1 MNDERRATNDEVV
14 SPEEFLRLFACGVAA
29 FGRPTG
35 EEKNGKQVWD
45 YAFKHRRPEA
55 QDAESHFAGRVS
67 IVANPIVFPPIV
79 KDRNLPYV
87 NWVAIDSDNYDSAFQ
102 ESLRAKVERLMPF
115 AMAVPSK
122 SGGLHVFVLLAKYVP
137 FTQAK
142 ALLDGWVAL
151 LGLPPKTEIFP
162 SQPWAKADRGLG
174 INLPGFG
181 TGLRWDAVRKFD
193 VEPWAYDPKRDE
205 KDQEASASAS
215 DGGSK
220 RRPTADGFDLGEF
233 LRFYGIRFQ
242 KRGDAFC
249 LEECPIAGRPHTQH
263 NESTTVIWWDG
274 RGMGAKCQAESHR
287 ELNATDMVDAL
298 LARKPWDKPAW
309 KAKDYPKTD
318 SGNAERFADEHKDE
332 FRFIEDKKIWV
343 SWDGSRWSKDSMWKV
358 HQAGKDTI
366 RRMYQ
371 ESLDIEDDDRR
382 KKLMGWALSSESQRG
397 RNAVVSLA
405 EKEPGIVA
413 RSEEFDADPFLL
425 NVANGTLDLRPRFG
439 DAGLSLHPVFRP
451 ARKDDMMTKS
461 CPMAYDPAADCPRFK
476 QFLVEMFADY
486 EDQDRAEAIHSLQ
499 RAFAYSMLG
508 TADEQCFFLLWGPGE
523 NGKSLLLRVIA
534 HLLGDYAEGTSFDVF
549 LAKRSESKAIDPR
562 SGLYELLG
570 SRYVFASE
578 SDQGSRFSEA
588 LIKAITGGE
597 ELKVAQMYQEAVTFK
612 PGFKLWLSTNHEPYV
627 RGTDN
632 GIWRRIKKFEITAVP
647 QNKDKY
653 LFDKLAAESSG
664 ILNWLCEGLML
675 YHAEAPVGGL
685 QIPKLSDD
693 AVKKY
698 RADQNAV
705 LRFITAVCLP
715 TTDDREATPARAM
728 YEAYKTWCKQSGEY
742 ELAERLFAPE
752 MDKLAKEH
760 GFQRKTFT
768 SGPHKAKTGY
778 FGIKVNSDLFNE

>member
-1 MNDERRATNDEVV
+1 MSDEQSTTDAMVE
-14 SPEEFLRLFACGVAA
+14 PGEFLRLFPCDVAA
-29 FGRPTG
+29 YGRPTG
-35 EEKNGKQVWD
+35 ERKNDKEVWN
-45 YAFKHRRPEA
+45 YAFKHRKPEA
-55 QDAESHFAGRVS
+55 QDVESHYAGLVS
-67 IVANPIVFPPIV
+67 IVANPVVRMPAKGTERPMA
-79 KDRNLPYV
+79 K
-87 NWVAIDSDNYDSAFQ
+87 WGSIDSDNYDPIFQ
-102 ESLRAKVERLMPF
+102 ASLRNKVRELMPF
-115 AMAVPSK
+115 AMTVPSK
-122 SGGLHVFVLLAKYVP
+122 SGGLHVFVLFKSWIP
-137 FTQAK
+137 FAQAK

-162 SQPWAKADRGLG
+162 SQPWAKADKGLG

-181 TGLRWDAVRKFD
+181 TGLRRDEVKTHH
-193 VEPWAYDPKRDE
+193 VEPWAWDAASSSSERA
-205 KDQEASASAS
+205 ASASGEGEA
-215 DGGSK
+215 K

-233 LRFYGIRFQ
+233 LNFYGLKFQ
-242 KRGDAFC
+242 KRGDAYG
-249 LEECPIAGRPHTQH
+249 LDACPLCDGGPRPHTQH

-274 RGMGAKCQAESHR
+274 KGMGAKCQADSHR
-287 ELNATDMVDAL
+287 ELGATDMVDAL
-298 LARKPWDKPAW
+298 LARKPWDKPVW
-309 KAKDYPKTD
+309 KSKDYAKTD
-318 SGNAERFADEHKDE
+318 TGNAERFADEHKDE

-371 ESLDIEDDDRR
+371 EALEVDDDDRR
-382 KKLMGWALSSESQRG
+382 KKLISWAMSSEMQRG
-397 RNAVVSLA
+397 RNAIVSLA
-405 EKEPGIVA
+405 EKEEDIVA
-413 RSEEFDADPFLL
+413 KSETFDRDPFLL
-425 NVANGTLDLRPRFG
+425 NVANGTLDLRPKFG
-439 DAGLSLHPVFRP
+439 KSGLSLHPVFRA
-451 ARKDDMMTKS
+451 ARKEDMMTKS
-461 CPMAYDPAADCPRFK
+461 SPVAYDPSADCPRFK
-476 QFLVEMFADY
+476 QFLQEMFADY
-486 EDQDRAEAIHSLQ
+486 KDQDKAEAIHSLQ

-534 HLLGDYAEGTSFDVF
+534 HVLGDYAEGTSFDVF

-562 SGLYELLG
+562 SGLFELLG

-693 AVKKY
+693 AVEKY

-705 LRFITAVCLP
+705 LRFITAACLP

-752 MDKLAKEH
+752 MEKLAEGH
-760 GFQRKTFT
+760 GFKRKAFS
-768 SGPHKAKTGY
+768 SGPHKAKMGY
-778 FGIKVNSDLFNE
+778 FGLKVNLDLFNE